1 MSPWSHKWSRPRGHA
16 TLCRQDLGKG
26 LDAEAPAMKTAAEG
40 HIAQLWA
47 YLEVTHGG
55 VVVGSLESL
64 GKCWGQLGTRVL
76 ARSNGFGFENQP
88 TQREQVEMDSWVML
102 GPSSP
107 GQVTIIT
114 FTFSM
119 AFRKRRYMSSLVG

>member
-64 GKCWGQLGTRVL
+64 GKLLGTTGDQ
-76 ARSNGFGFENQP
+76 AFGFEK
-88 TQREQVEMDSWVML
+88 
-102 GPSSP
+102 
-107 GQVTIIT
+107 
-114 FTFSM
+114 M
-119 AFRKRRYMSSLVG
+119 ALASKKWLWLRKPANTAGAS